1 MSTEIFTKYIDSPL
15 GQLEV
20 SATETYL
27 TSILF
32 VETQKKPSPRKE
44 ATLYVPAIIETY
56 QQQIQEYFD
65 GTRKDFDIPFQHE
78 GTDFQK
84 SVWEKLVTIPYGK
97 TISYLELSRR
107 IGNEKAIRAV
117 GTTNGANKFN
127 IIVPCH
133 RVIGANGSLVG
144 YGGDLWRKK
153 WLLEHEA
160 KHTGNYQTSMF

>member
-20 SATETYL
+20 SATESYL

-32 VETQKKPSPRKE
+32 VDTQKKPSPRKE

-84 SVWEKLVTIPYGK
+84 SVWVKLETIPYGK

>member
-20 SATETYL
+20 SATESYL

>member
-1 MSTEIFTKYIDSPL
+1 MSTEIFTKYIESPL

-56 QQQIQEYFD
+56 EQQIQEYFD

-84 SVWEKLVTIPYGK
+84 LVWDKLVTIPYGK